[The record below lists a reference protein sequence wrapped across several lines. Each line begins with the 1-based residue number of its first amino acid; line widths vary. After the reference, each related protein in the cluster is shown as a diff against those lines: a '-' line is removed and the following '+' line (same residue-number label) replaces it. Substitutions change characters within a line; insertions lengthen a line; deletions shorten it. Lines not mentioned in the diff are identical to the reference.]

1 MSKDSPRVIMAFDF
15 GTKII
20 GIAIGQE
27 ITKTASTFY
36 SIHANDGLPDW
47 VELDMIV
54 KEWNP
59 NLFVVGDPL
68 NMDGTRSKIQDSSD
82 KFSTALNKRYDIG
95 IEKTDERLSSRE
107 AKERLENIQ
116 MGIKDSRNKHSISAQ
131 IILEDWFRSKY

>member
-1 MSKDSPRVIMAFDF
+1 MAFDF
-15 GTKII
+15 GTKNI

-36 SIHANDGLPDW
+36 SIHANDGLPNW

-59 NLFVVGDPL
+59 DLFVVGDPL

-107 AKERLENIQ
+107 AKERLEHIQ